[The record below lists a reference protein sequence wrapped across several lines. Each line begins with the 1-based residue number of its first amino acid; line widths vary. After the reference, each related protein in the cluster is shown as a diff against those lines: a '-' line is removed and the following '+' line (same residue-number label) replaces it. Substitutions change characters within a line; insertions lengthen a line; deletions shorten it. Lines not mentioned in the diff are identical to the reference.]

1 MLYVRS
7 DPYHN
12 GWYLL
17 CRQKPRDLEDQL
29 LRSQSYET
37 LCNIADGYNEAQR
50 SVSEDNGRDKI
61 NNSLV
66 DRELMS

>member
-1 MLYVRS
+1 MLFVKS
-7 DPYHN
+7 DPYHS

-29 LRSQSYET
+29 LRSRNYKI
-37 LCNIADGYNEAQR
+37 LCTIADGYNDSKR
-50 SVSEDNGRDKI
+50 SISESTGRDKI
-61 NNSLV
+61 NNSLL

>member
-17 CRQKPRDLEDQL
+17 CQQKPRDLEDQL

-37 LCNIADGYNEAQR
+37 LCKIADGYNDSKR
-50 SVSEDNGRDKI
+50 SISESTGRDKI
-61 NNSLV
+61 NNSLL
-66 DRELMS
+66 DKELMS

>member
-17 CRQKPRDLEDQL
+17 CRQKSRDLEDQL

-37 LCNIADGYNEAQR
+37 LCNIADGYNDSQR
-50 SVSEDNGRDKI
+50 SVSEDSGRDKI

-66 DRELMS
+66 DRELVS

>member
-7 DPYHN
+7 DPYHS

-29 LRSQSYET
+29 LRSRNPKVLT
-37 LCNIADGYNEAQR
+37 AIADGYNDSKR
-50 SVSEDNGRDKI
+50 SISEDTGRDKI
-61 NNSLV
+61 NNSLLN
-66 DRELMS
+66 RELLS